1 MIGPEAGRWRRV
13 SLPPHHRTAA
23 LNSVVPPS
31 PAKVSIEGVSIVYD
45 GLSVLRSLSLSLA
58 EGEFVS
64 IVGPSGCGKST
75 LLKLVSALERPS
87 AGRILID
94 GVEVDGTPPKL
105 GFMFQRDALLPWAT
119 AEQNIAIGLELG
131 AYPVDKRPERTR
143 HLIDLL
149 QLTGFERH
157 YPSMLSGGMR
167 QRVSLGRLLAYEPEL
182 YLMDEPFG
190 ALDAQTKMVMAR
202 ELLRIWEGHRKSVV
216 FVTHDIEE
224 AVFLSSRVVVMSPRP
239 GRIKKEFVVDL
250 PYPREF
256 RTVRKMARFHE
267 LCSEIW
273 DQVMD
278 ANAET
283 EDADRPSPAA
293 ARS

>member
-1 MIGPEAGRWRRV
+1 MP
-13 SLPPHHRTAA
+13 AA
-23 LNSVVPPS
+23 T
-31 PAKVSIEGVSIVYD
+31 AKVSIEGVSIAYD
-45 GLSVLRSLSLSLA
+45 GLTVLRNLSLSLA

-75 LLKLVSALERPS
+75 LLKLVSALERPTS
-87 AGRILID
+87 GRILVD
-94 GVEVDGTPPKL
+94 GIEVDGVPPKL

-119 AEQNIAIGLELG
+119 AEENIAVGLELG
-131 AYPVDKRPERTR
+131 GYPVEKRHERTR
-143 HLIDLL
+143 ALIDLL

-167 QRVSLGRLLAYEPEL
+167 QRVSLGRVLAYEPEL

-239 GRIKKEFVVDL
+239 GFIKREFIVDL

-256 RTVRKMARFHE
+256 RAVRKMARFHA
-267 LCSEIW
+267 LCSDIW
-273 DQVMD
+273 DEVMGE
-278 ANAET
+278 AVPET
-283 EDADRPSPAA
+283 KGAPRLVEWI
-293 ARS
+293 